1 MLLNSINSLSAEK
14 AYEIGLKKSNI
25 NFRSSSTNSLER
37 TPEEDTVEKKE
48 TSKGKKIAIGSLVA
62 LGSLVLIDVC
72 FNKSRCLKKI
82 FGRAE
87 TKTDEIIGDS
97 PIVSSEGK
105 KTYDSYKQK
114 LDGKM
119 SIKVKDQKS
128 DALEELA
135 NYYRSQE
142 VPARNKALRDGNII
156 EYTINHD
163 GNVFR
168 VKNRKIVE
176 YRNANGEDLLHTF
189 NEQTGPNAEYRSKIQ
204 KIIFDVDK
212 KEKTAL
218 THLDNVVIE
227 GQEEALSAKD
237 IARYIKNREMPASRE
252 VFSNAV
258 VSWHEPNNT
267 TRIKT
272 TKYLDGRKETTVIRD
287 GLKVN
292 KSIESLS
299 CEPHPQAVVEYKGNY
314 SGTRHYKEVIK
325 RHDGTVE
332 IMEACDKTGKPLKP
346 EKVIRN
352 GRTRSEINFEC
363 QDDNILFLRT
373 IRDSKDK
380 GKIIKQEIV
389 TSNTPFA
396 ERGFNVIKTLIG

>member
-87 TKTDEIIGDS
+87 AKTDEIIGDS

-142 VPARNKALRDGNII
+142 TPARNKALRDGNII

-218 THLDNVVIE
+218 AHLDNVVIE

-237 IARYIKNREMPASRE
+237 IARYIKNREMPASRK

-258 VSWHEPNNT
+258 ESWHEPNNT

-287 GLKVN
+287 DLTVRKN
-292 KSIESLS
+292 IESLS
-299 CEPHPQAVVEYKGNY
+299 CKPRPQAVVEYRGNY
-314 SGTRHYKEVIK
+314 NGTRHYKQVIK

-346 EKVIRN
+346 EKVIRKKD
-352 GRTRSEINFEC
+352 FEY
-363 QDDNILFLRT
+363 QDDKILFLRT

-389 TSNTPFA
+389 TSNSPLA
-396 ERGFNVIKTLIG
+396 ETGFNVIKTLIG

>member
-1 MLLNSINSLSAEK
+1 MSLNSINSLSAEK

-48 TSKGKKIAIGSLVA
+48 TSKGKKIA
-62 LGSLVLIDVC
+62 LGSLAALGGLALVDVC

-142 VPARNKALRDGNII
+142 TPARNKALRDGNIV

-204 KIIFDVDK
+204 EIIFGVDEK
-212 KEKTAL
+212 RKTAL
-218 THLDNVVIE
+218 AHLDNVVIE

-237 IARYIKNREMPASRE
+237 IACYIKNREMPASRE
-252 VFSNAV
+252 VFSNAFV
-258 VSWHEPNNT
+258 KEILEPNEAT
-267 TRIKT
+267 KIVFEKDASGKTYQTRIFREDKGT
-272 TKYLDGRKETTVIRD
+272 ITKYKPDHVCNSNVYYRTYEGYGYRPYRQVTKKENGLAEIIELCDNEGKLVKPDKRGRYK
-287 GLKVN
+287 
-292 KSIESLS
+292 
-299 CEPHPQAVVEYKGNY
+299 AVFAE
-314 SGTRHYKEVIK
+314 
-325 RHDGTVE
+325 HDNRP
-332 IMEACDKTGKPLKP
+332 MY
-346 EKVIRN
+346 
-352 GRTRSEINFEC
+352 
-363 QDDNILFLRT
+363 LRT
-373 IRDSKDK
+373 VRDPKNK
-380 GKIIKQEIV
+380 GKIIRQEVI
-389 TSNTPFA
+389 TANDIYGQDS
-396 ERGFNVIKTLIG
+396 EVIKTLIG